1 LIEQHE
7 EDAPNGL
14 AGWADF
20 RKFRFEGVA
29 NELSAGNQAQ
39 RQREERMKFNR
50 RSLNAGLAASL
61 AAPMISRVARAA
73 DTLKIGMVLPV
84 TGPAAAVGGYAL
96 AGAKIALDRVNKSG
110 GVLGKQLE
118 LLTEDDQTTNPGA
131 VLAFSKLAAQPDI
144 VAFLGPVRSTQ
155 NHAIANDILKTAKPF
170 CFGGTDP
177 ALTRI
182 GNPWMIRFR
191 PNDSYS
197 GRVIASYGVETLG
210 KKNWALVHS
219 TDAFGTSGNK
229 LLAGALDKLGAK
241 VATDQG
247 YPNQS
252 QDFTPVV
259 LAIKSSGAD
268 IIGSYFTYEN
278 DQAIFARQ
286 AKQLGLTIPWI
297 GSASTVAAAAL
308 KLAGPALWGTYAVTD
323 FAADSSREAKE
334 FAKLYAAVSSA
345 PPDLQSAWPYDAI
358 GGLAVGINKA
368 GSTDPGKIR
377 DAILSIKGYKG
388 AEGEYN
394 FDQFGDGLHGYN
406 IVRNEKGT
414 IVFDKHIEFTD

>member
-1 LIEQHE
+1 MRL
-7 EDAPNGL
+7 
-14 AGWADF
+14 
-20 RKFRFEGVA
+20 
-29 NELSAGNQAQ
+29 
-39 RQREERMKFNR
+39 NR
-50 RSLNAGLAASL
+50 RSLNIGLAASL
-61 AAPMISRVARAA
+61 AAPMLSRVARAA

-110 GVLGKQLE
+110 GALGKPLE
-118 LLTEDDQTTNPGA
+118 LVTEDDQTTNPGA

-144 VAFLGPVRSTQ
+144 IAFLGPVRSTQ
-155 NHAIANDILKTAKPF
+155 NHAIANDILKAAKPF

-177 ALTRI
+177 ALTKM

-197 GRVIASYGVETLG
+197 GRVIASYGIEALG

-219 TDAFGTSGNK
+219 TDAFGTSGFK
-229 LLAGALDKLGAK
+229 ALSAALDKIGAK
-241 VATDQG
+241 VLTDQG

-268 IIGSYFTYEN
+268 ILSSYSLEN
-278 DQAIFARQ
+278 DLAILARQ
-286 AKQLGLTIPWI
+286 LRQLGVTLPWV
-297 GSASTVAAAAL
+297 GSASIVTRAAL
-308 KLAGPALWGTYAVTD
+308 KLAGPALWGTYGVAD
-323 FAADSSREAKE
+323 YAIDSSPEAKE
-334 FAKLYAAVSSA
+334 FARLYTAVSKIQ
-345 PPDLQSAWPYDAI
+345 PDQNSAWTYDAI
-358 GGLAVGINKA
+358 GVLCASINKA

-377 DAILSIKGYKG
+377 DAILSTKGYKG

-394 FDQFGDGLHGYN
+394 FDEFGDGLHGYN
-406 IVRNEKGT
+406 IVRNEKGV